1 MNPQKCHQTDKLES
15 LLFCCEKAAPLQSG
29 KGSVDSVSKITRSI
43 SCGYAIHT
51 DYHSRSSNKKEQR
64 TLFPLAIVFDGKHW
78 IFRAYNENDGR
89 FKNFSFTN
97 ALNVIEDSSLIRDS
111 FKELAQDK
119 EWNTQVPLLLIP
131 HKNLTKQQ
139 QQDIKLDFGIKAN
152 SLDNDF
158 NNTIIRLLKV
168 LHNDLEA
175 KVLGPAI
182 VEEIVYRAL
191 VGDNGHILFDLARHD
206 GHYARIARVLGT
218 LHKGYAELISVEH
231 LAEQVH
237 MSVSGFHRAFRQ
249 VTSETP
255 LQYLKKIRLNKAKD
269 LIVIEGKQATE
280 AATLVGYSSA
290 SQFSRE
296 FKRHF
301 NATPKAIGM

>member
-1 MNPQKCHQTDKLES
+1 M
-15 LLFCCEKAAPLQSG
+15 
-29 KGSVDSVSKITRSI
+29 
-43 SCGYAIHT
+43 
-51 DYHSRSSNKKEQR
+51 
-64 TLFPLAIVFDGKHW
+64 
-78 IFRAYNENDGR
+78 
-89 FKNFSFTN
+89 
-97 ALNVIEDSSLIRDS
+97 
-111 FKELAQDK
+111 KELAQLMQSYADIK
-119 EWNTQVPLLLIP
+119 SLNELNGSCETAIAGIKFYRASASSARQPLLYQSGIIVMGQGRKNIYVADNCLQYGPGDYLVLGVPMPLECEAFSDSGLPIFGLVIDVDSP
-131 HKNLTKQQ
+131 TLHKLVNQITEQRKQLKLAVKN
-139 QQDIKLDFGIKAN
+139 DKADLDFGIKAN

-218 LHKGYAELISVEH
+218 LHKEYAELISVEN

-269 LIVIEGKQATE
+269 
-280 AATLVGYSSA
+280 
-290 SQFSRE
+290 
-296 FKRHF
+296 
-301 NATPKAIGM
+301 